1 MQGKPQRQKES
12 YRQKT
17 TTLQEVSLAELGT
30 ARNRSALAR
39 AIRGSPQL
47 DMVINQTAG
56 EKVIFREKES
66 EANKRILTLQAFGAK
81 SVSVDVAKDGLINW
95 LRIISRIF
103 SNFVLTIEECG
114 VPTNPATT
122 TSVAVGH

>member
-17 TTLQEVSLAELGT
+17 TALQEVSLAELGT

-47 DMVINQTAG
+47 DMVVNQTAG
-56 EKVIFREKES
+56 EKAVFREK
-66 EANKRILTLQAFGAK
+66 K
-81 SVSVDVAKDGLINW
+81 
-95 LRIISRIF
+95 
-103 SNFVLTIEECG
+103 
-114 VPTNPATT
+114 
-122 TSVAVGH
+122 